1 MNSTRPS
8 RGHGSSESQR
18 QDTSHSG
25 NDRIWLTRSS
35 SPLFNPNR
43 MLKKSA
49 NFVLASFRPSTYP
62 RGYASA
68 LHSLR
73 PCWTAFLNNLLSPLS
88 TCGPKIR
95 SVVPCISDGV
105 RPPFKDN
112 FPGGGEREGH

>member
-8 RGHGSSESQR
+8 RGHDSSESQR

-49 NFVLASFRPSTYP
+49 SFVLAAFRPSTGTRPPHHSAARTDVVLLIRRSVRP
-62 RGYASA
+62 RGYASG
-68 LHSLR
+68 LHPLS
-73 PCWTAFLNNLLSPLS
+73 PCWTNVLPLS
-88 TCGPKIR
+88 HTFELSKVSHANI
-95 SVVPCISDGV
+95 V
-105 RPPFKDN
+105 FL
-112 FPGGGEREGH
+112 